1 MNNAVTGKTMENL
14 RKQKDVK
21 LVTTERRRKNLVS
34 ESNYHT
40 TKFFTEHLLATEIL
54 MNKPVCLELSIL
66 ELSAT
71 LMYQFWYYYVK
82 PKYD

>member
-14 RKQKDVK
+14 RKQRHVK
-21 LVTTERRRKNLVS
+21 LVTTERQRKHLVS

-66 ELSAT
+66 ELSIT
-71 LMYQFWYYYVK
+71 LMHQFWYYYVK